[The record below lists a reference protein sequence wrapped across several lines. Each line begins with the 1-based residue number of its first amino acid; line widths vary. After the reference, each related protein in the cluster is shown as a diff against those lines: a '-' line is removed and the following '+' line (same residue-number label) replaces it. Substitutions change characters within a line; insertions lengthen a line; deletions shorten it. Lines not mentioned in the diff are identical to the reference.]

1 MQKEIFNTFN
11 EMGQAA
17 YEAARRMGEVNLRAS
32 EKLLEQQFALTS
44 ALLETGTKNLELMSQ
59 ARTPQEVLNGQVQL
73 AKACGE
79 QWLSSCCGTV
89 EILSEARD
97 SAGEL
102 IEENVKAAAANVKKA
117 ATAKAA

>member
-79 QWLSSCCGTV
+79 QWLSSCRGTV